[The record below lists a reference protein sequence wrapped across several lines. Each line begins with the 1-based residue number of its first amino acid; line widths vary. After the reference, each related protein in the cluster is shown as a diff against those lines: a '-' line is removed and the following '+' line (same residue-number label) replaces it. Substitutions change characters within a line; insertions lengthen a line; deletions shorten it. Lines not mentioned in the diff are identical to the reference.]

1 MEKLRLREKFI
12 IIILVTIFMVSVV
25 FMVWLT
31 ISQRSQMRDEMLEKA
46 RVMAEE
52 MEAVW
57 EYMDDQ
63 QDVINYNSNGEY
75 EFKGLHCATV
85 GKRVSEIFSK
95 NSDYVFHY
103 TSLSPRN
110 AQDKPDEFEQE
121 ALLYLEDTSTGNEYS
136 EITTYNGKEVFRYV
150 GELAMKASCLECH
163 GQPAGEL
170 DVTGYPKEG
179 WTLGDSAG
187 AISIVIPMDIYTEDL
202 QANIY
207 SGFFIFVVL
216 MVLVSVILYVSISKL
231 VVQPITRLQS
241 AVNQMAEGQTNVQV
255 ESMPYQGEINDLVV
269 CFNQMARE
277 LDSVYTNLES
287 QVENRTAEL
296 LTLNRVLEQNQVQ
309 LEKVNESLREEVQ
322 SKSDFLA
329 VMTHELRTPLTS
341 TIVFT
346 DMLMEMEEAQ
356 NEEEADII
364 RRIRGN
370 TESLLNTIN
379 NTLHLFRLE
388 ASEASMALEMIDM
401 IDVVGALEDRVAH
414 IYEKKGIDL
423 SVDIG
428 LNVPLFVADS
438 DMIFHILE
446 NLLSNAG
453 KFTCEG
459 GKVQLKVD
467 YAEPENQIIFQVI
480 DNGIGIAKEDLERIF
495 DKFIQS
501 DRSMSRQYGGSGLGL
516 TLVKHW
522 TELHGGTVMVESELG
537 KGSCFTVRI
546 PADLEMKEVDEGG
559 LAE

>member
-1 MEKLRLREKFI
+1 MERLRLREKFI
-12 IIILVTIFMVSVV
+12 IIILVTIFAVSVA
-25 FMVWLT
+25 FMIWLT
-31 ISQRSQMRDEMLEKA
+31 RSQWSQMRDEMLEKA
-46 RVMAEE
+46 RVMADE

-103 TSLSPRN
+103 TSLNPRN
-110 AQDKPDEFEQE
+110 PQDAPDEFEQE
-121 ALLYLEDTSTGNEYS
+121 ALLYLNDTSTGNEYS
-136 EITTYNGKEVFRYV
+136 EITTYNDKEVFRYV
-150 GELAMKASCLECH
+150 AELDMKASCLECH

-202 QANIY
+202 RANIC
-207 SGFFIFVVL
+207 SGFLIFVVL
-216 MVLVSVILYVSISKL
+216 MILVSVILYVSISKL
-231 VVQPITRLQS
+231 VVQPLSKLQS
-241 AVNQMAEGQTNVQV
+241 AVNQMAEGQSNVQV
-255 ESMPYQGEINDLVV
+255 EEMSNQGEINDLVV

-277 LDSVYTNLES
+277 LDSVYANLEG

-296 LTLNRVLEQNQVQ
+296 LELNRVLERNQVQ
-309 LEKVNESLREEVQ
+309 LEKVNESLREENQ

-346 DMLMEMEEAQ
+346 DMLMELEEPQ
-356 NEEEADII
+356 NEAEVDII

-388 ASEASMALEMIDM
+388 ASQAEMALEVID
-401 IDVVGALEDRVAH
+401 IVDVVGALEDRVMH
-414 IYEKKGIDL
+414 IYEKKGIEL

-459 GKVQLKVD
+459 GWVQLKVD
-467 YAEPENQIIFQVI
+467 YAKSDRQIVFQVQ
-480 DNGIGIAKEDLERIF
+480 DNGIGIAKEDLDRIF
-495 DKFIQS
+495 DKFVQS

-537 KGSCFTVRI
+537 KGSRFTVRI
-546 PADLEMKEVDEGG
+546 PADLKMKREDEGG
-559 LAE
+559 TEE